1 MQQEVTKVCVTG
13 GAGQVGYSLCF
24 MIGAG
29 RLLGPDRKIH
39 LTIIEVPH
47 ANNVAEGLIME
58 LKDCAFPALAHVEFT
73 TDAEAGFKGCDIAL
87 LVGARPRGPGMTR
100 ADLLKVNASIF
111 KVQAQAIEKN
121 ANKDCKILVVGN
133 PANTNA
139 AIIAHYAPSLSKKN
153 ITSLTRLDMNR
164 AKSLLAE
171 KTGLPSDS
179 IHNVIIWGNHSNTQ
193 FPHIGD
199 AYANTE
205 HGTQKVASLVNDDDW
220 VQKEFISQV

>member
-24 MIGAG
+24 MIAAG
-29 RLLGPDRKIH
+29 RLLGPEKKIQ

-47 ANNVAEGLIME
+47 SQNVAEGLIME
-58 LKDCAFPALAHVEFT
+58 LKDCAFPTLAHVEYT
-73 TDAEAGFKGCDIAL
+73 TDAEQGFKGCDIAL

-111 KVQAQAIEKN
+111 KAQAQAIEKN

-139 AIIAHYAPSLSKKN
+139 AIIAHYAPSLNKKN

-164 AKSLLAE
+164 AKNLLAE
-171 KTGLPSDS
+171 KSNLPSDS
-179 IHNVIIWGNHSNTQ
+179 VHNVIIWGNHSNTQ
-193 FPHIGD
+193 FPHIGV
-199 AYANTE
+199 AYAKTE
-205 HGTQKVASLVNDDDW
+205 AGN
-220 VQKEFISQV
+220 